1 MLGASSSEEEDDDF
15 QDDHDSQMP
24 MAQVKKRSL
33 LSGAMTPRSSSPAPS
48 DSVSQTNSLKRN
60 NSNSQG
66 RRKDSVHSQT
76 PARSPMKMNA
86 PSPMPQARTMSN
98 VTKPVLQN
106 SQEFEGEEEEEHEGS
121 NTVIATG
128 EDGVPLS
135 KEEQERIRAEREE
148 EEHKKNLQM
157 YVFLA
162 RCVAYPFNGQQTGDM
177 ARRQMKV
184 NKQELA
190 RIRDRFALFLKGE
203 TNIAA
208 DEAFTKA
215 INSYTEVFLKS
226 ERVQKVVHA
235 GGFSQHDFREVFR
248 LNIEKRIRSL
258 PDIEGLS
265 KDTVLNS
272 WLAKFDAIIKG
283 DETDQNRN
291 ARGRSRN
298 PQNAMSADAVLGK
311 EQLYDVFQQIL
322 GVKKFEHQI
331 IFNALQL
338 DNPDEQAA
346 AIRREFATREEAL
359 KDPMRMKR
367 LTPKFVVKDMETLY
381 MDEVRMSINTLIS
394 NLETVPVTTRGQTVG
409 KRKDKSRIWFI
420 SLTKFLFITQFTLQ
434 SLVLRLI
441 RLVRLIPP
449 STPIHLSRSIEDLSL
464 FNSLK
469 RRTSS
474 GSLNKGDSDD
484 GEVTL
489 TKSDVSLALSMEVV
503 VMEVQGLKSVPASK
517 IVYCTMEVD
526 GHKLQTDHAEASKPK
541 WDTQGDFSTKNPLP
555 IVKVKLYTEVKGFIS
570 FEDKELGKIVIQPT
584 PNCSRSPEWY
594 NMVVPKSSEDPN
606 LKIRIAIR
614 VEKPPNLK
622 YCGYCYCI
630 GRNAWKKWKKRFFC
644 LVQVSQ
650 YAFAVCSF
658 RQKKADPT
666 EFIQLDGF
674 TIDYM
679 PESDPELAAQG
690 GKHFFTAIKEGDE
703 LKFATDD
710 ENERHLWVQALYRA
724 TGQAYKPVPP
734 KQSTIAPKAQGFQD
748 KASKHGM
755 DALIQ
760 ADSINFDHDH
770 LYSDIQKLTLDFRI
784 NEPICSLGWFS
795 PGQAFVLEEYSAR
808 YMVRGCFRHV
818 TLLSNLLDKADDGL
832 LIDPALIHYS
842 FAFCASHV
850 HGNRCMPDRQ
860 GPEGV
865 GTVTLEEKEK
875 FQEIK
880 ERLRVLLEK
889 QITNFRYCFP
899 FGRPEGALKGT
910 LGLLERVLMKDVV
923 SPVPPE
929 EVRAVIRKCL
939 EDAALVNYTRICNE
953 AKIEQRM
960 GGDVSPAQ
968 RIEDMVRVTEFCID
982 LLKENEEH
990 HGEAFAWFSD
1000 LLSDHSEIFWSLYS
1014 VDLDSALEV
1023 QPHDSWDSFP
1033 LFQML
1038 NDFLLS
1044 EPNLKGG
1051 IFHNKLVQQFQPLV
1065 VRYIDLMEHS
1075 IAQAIDKGF
1084 SKEKW
1089 ESRKEG
1095 CATSEDIY
1103 WKLDAL
1109 QTFVVDLNWPEEDFR
1124 KYLQTKMKS
1133 LTSDMISKV
1142 SDCTFTAFDSW
1153 MQKAKKST
1161 DYMLPSEVCVQIN
1174 VMFSS
1179 KSRAVRVTVDSG
1191 EYKYQSKLDETLE
1204 TMLKTMES
1212 CIQEK
1217 LLGVLE
1223 SVLSRLARY
1232 DEGNPIGAILNIA
1245 PKPASIFNN
1254 SSYNSSG
1261 KYKKRKKETRK
1272 VLQRQPLTAQQSS
1285 GQIGNSYVTFF
1296 HGCTELLRQVIIDEI
1311 WVNGLFEHWYDNQ
1324 MKAINDWL
1332 TERLQQSL
1340 SATQYISLSNIVK
1353 KVYQDFALQGIDEER
1368 LNSKTYQ
1375 SISRR
1380 LQLEESNSHIQ
1391 EGIRRL

>member
-15 QDDHDSQMP
+15 QDDHDSTMP
-24 MAQVKKRSL
+24 MAQAKKRSL

-60 NSNSQG
+60 NSNMG

-76 PARSPMKMNA
+76 PARS
-86 PSPMPQARTMSN
+86 ARTMSS
-98 VTKPVLQN
+98 VSRPIMQN
-106 SQEFEGEEEEEHEGS
+106 SQEFDGEDEEEGECS
-121 NTVIATG
+121 NTIIAV
-128 EDGVPLS
+128 DDSGVALS
-135 KEEQERIRAEREE
+135 KEEQERIKAEREE

-190 RIRDRFALFLKGE
+190 RIRERFQLFLKGE

-215 INSYTEVFLKS
+215 IQSYTEVFLKS

-291 ARGRSRN
+291 ARGRPRN
-298 PQNAMSADAVLGK
+298 PQNTVSADAVLGK

-359 KDPMRMKR
+359 KDPIKMKR

-381 MDEVRMSINTLIS
+381 MDEVRMSINTLIG
-394 NLETVPVTTRGQTVG
+394 NLETVPVTTRGQAVG
-409 KRKDKSRIWFI
+409 KRKDKSR
-420 SLTKFLFITQFTLQ
+420 
-434 SLVLRLI
+434 
-441 RLVRLIPP
+441 
-449 STPIHLSRSIEDLSL
+449 SRSIEDLSL

-484 GEVTL
+484 GDVTL
-489 TKSDVSLALSMEVV
+489 TKSDVSLALTMEVV
-503 VMEVQGLKSVPASK
+503 VMEVQGLKSIQPSK

-541 WDTQGDFSTKNPLP
+541 WDTQGDFTTKNPLP
-555 IVKVKLYTEVKGFIS
+555 VVKVKLFTEVKSIVS
-570 FEDKELGKIVIQPT
+570 FEDKELGKITIQPT
-584 PNCSRSPEWY
+584 PSCSRTPEWY
-594 NMVVPKSSEDPN
+594 SMTSPKSNQDQN
-606 LKIRIAIR
+606 MKIRVAIR
-614 VEKPPNLK
+614 IEKPPNLK
-622 YCGYCYCI
+622 YSGYCWCM
-630 GRNAWKKWKKRFFC
+630 GRNAWKKWKRRFFC

-666 EFIQLDGF
+666 EFVQLDGF

-690 GKHFFTAIKEGDE
+690 GKFFFTAIKEGDE

-865 GTVTLEEKEK
+865 GTVTQEEKEK

-960 GGDVSPAQ
+960 GIDVSPAQ
-968 RIEDMVRVTEFCID
+968 RIEDMIRVTEFCVD

-1109 QTFVVDLNWPEEDFR
+1109 HTFVIDLNWPEEDFR

-1142 SDCTFTAFDSW
+1142 SDCTFTAFDGW
-1153 MQKAKKST
+1153 MQRAKKST

-1217 LLGVLE
+1217 LIGVLE

-1245 PKPASIFNN
+1245 PKPASIFNKLKTMAGDT
-1254 SSYNSSG
+1254 SVQ
-1261 KYKKRKKETRK
+1261 TAAAA
-1272 VLQRQPLTAQQSS
+1272 RQPLTAQQSS

-1375 SISRR
+1375 SINRR

-1391 EGIRRL
+1391 EAAANGSAQGSVFPTSLGNASAAVSNMSSMVEGAGAKMFSLFK

>member
-1 MLGASSSEEEDDDF
+1 MLGASSSEEDDDDF
-15 QDDHDSQMP
+15 GNEEPEVLHTTS
-24 MAQVKKRSL
+24 KKRSL
-33 LSGAMTPRSSSPAPS
+33 LSGAISPRSSSPAPS

-60 NSNSQG
+60 NSSSTY
-66 RRKDSVHSQT
+66 RRKDSAQSQT
-76 PARSPMKMNA
+76 PARSPMRMAA
-86 PSPMPQARTMSN
+86 PSPIQARTVST
-98 VTKPVLQN
+98 VSRPVLQS
-106 SQEFEGEEEEEHEGS
+106 SQDISGDEDYDQEATTQAEHDEEPS
-121 NTVIATG
+121 
-128 EDGVPLS
+128 LS
-135 KEEQERIRAEREE
+135 KEEQERIRAEKEE
-148 EEHKKNLQM
+148 EEHKRNLQM
-157 YVFLA
+157 YVFAA
-162 RCVAYPFNGQQTGDM
+162 RCIAYPFNGQQTGDM
-177 ARRQMKV
+177 ARRQLKV
-184 NKQELA
+184 NKHELA
-190 RIRDRFALFLKGE
+190 RIRDRFHSFLKGE

-208 DEAFTKA
+208 DEALTKA
-215 INSYTEVFLKS
+215 IQSYYEVFLKS

-272 WLAKFDAIIKG
+272 WLTKFDAIIKG
-283 DETDQNRN
+283 DEDAQARN
-291 ARGRSRN
+291 ARGRVRN
-298 PQNAMSADAVLGK
+298 AQNQPNVDSVLGK
-311 EQLYDVFQQIL
+311 EQLYDMFQQVL
-322 GVKKFEHQI
+322 GIKKFEHQI

-359 KDPMRMKR
+359 KDIGKMRR
-367 LTPKFVVKDMETLY
+367 LMPKFVVKDMETLY
-381 MDEVRMSINTLIS
+381 MDEVRMSINQLIS
-394 NLETVPVTTRGQTVG
+394 NLETVPVTPRGQAVG
-409 KRKDKSRIWFI
+409 KRKDKSR
-420 SLTKFLFITQFTLQ
+420 
-434 SLVLRLI
+434 
-441 RLVRLIPP
+441 
-449 STPIHLSRSIEDLSL
+449 
-464 FNSLK
+464 LK

-474 GSLNKGDSDD
+474 SSLNKGESDD

-489 TKSDVSLALSMEVV
+489 TKSDVVLALNMEVV
-503 VMEVQGLKSVPASK
+503 VMEVQGLKSVQPNR

-555 IVKVKLYTEVKGFIS
+555 VVKVKLYSEVKSIVS
-570 FEDKELGKIVIQPT
+570 FEDKELGKVVIQPT
-584 PNCSRSPEWY
+584 PNCTRNPEWY
-594 NMVVPKSSEDPN
+594 TMTLPKNSQDPN

-622 YCGYCYCI
+622 YCGYCYCL
-630 GRNAWKKWKKRFFC
+630 GRSAWKKWKKRFFC

-658 RQKKADPT
+658 RQKKCDPT

-679 PESDPELAAQG
+679 PDPDQELAAQG

-734 KQSTIAPKAQGFQD
+734 KQSTVAPKAQGFQD

-760 ADSINFDHDH
+760 ADIINFNHDH
-770 LYSDIQKLTLDFRI
+770 LFADIQKSTLQYRLE
-784 NEPICSLGWFS
+784 EPICSLGWFS
-795 PGQAFVLEEYSAR
+795 PGQAFVLEEYCAR
-808 YMVRGCFRHV
+808 YMVRGCHRHV
-818 TLLSNLLDKADDGL
+818 TLLCALLDKADEGL

-850 HGNRCMPDRQ
+850 HGNRTLPDRQ

-865 GTVTLEEKEK
+865 GTVSLEEKEK

-910 LGLLERVLMKDVV
+910 LSLLERVLMKDVV

-960 GGDVSPAQ
+960 GIDVSPQQ
-968 RIEDMVRVTEFCID
+968 RIEDMIRVTEFCID

-1014 VDLDSALEV
+1014 VDLDSAMEV
-1023 QPHDSWDSFP
+1023 QPSDSWDSFP

-1044 EPNLKGG
+1044 EPSLKGG

-1075 IAQAIDKGF
+1075 IAQSIDKGF
-1084 SKEKW
+1084 QKEKW
-1089 ESRKEG
+1089 EARKEG

-1109 QTFVVDLNWPEEDFR
+1109 LAFVVDLNWPEEEFR
-1124 KYLQTKMKS
+1124 RYLQVRMKS
-1133 LTSDMISKV
+1133 LTSEMISKV
-1142 SDCTFTAFDSW
+1142 SNSTYQQFDNW
-1153 MQKAKKST
+1153 MQRAKKST
-1161 DYMLPSEVCVQIN
+1161 DWMLPSEVCVMIN

-1179 KSRAVRVTVDSG
+1179 KTRATRVAVDAG
-1191 EYKYQSKLDETLE
+1191 EYKYQSKLDETLD
-1204 TMLKTMES
+1204 TMLKDMET

-1217 LLGVLE
+1217 MLGVLE
-1223 SVLSRLARY
+1223 SVLTRLARY
-1232 DEGNPIGAILNIA
+1232 DEGNPLGAILNIT
-1245 PKPASIFNN
+1245 PKPSSIFNKMKTMVGD
-1254 SSYNSSG
+1254 SSAQ
-1261 KYKKRKKETRK
+1261 TAAAA
-1272 VLQRQPLTAQQSS
+1272 RQPLTAQQST
-1285 GQIGNSYVTFF
+1285 GHIGNSYVMFMR
-1296 HGCTELLRQVIIDEI
+1296 GCSELLRQVVTDEI
-1311 WVNGLFEHWYDNQ
+1311 WVNCLFEHWYDSQ
-1324 MKAINDWL
+1324 MKSINEWL
-1332 TERLQQSL
+1332 IERLQQSL
-1340 SATQYISLSNIVK
+1340 SPTQFVSLSHIVK
-1353 KVYQDFALQGIDEER
+1353 KVYSDFELQGIDDER

-1375 SISRR
+1375 SINRR
-1380 LQLEESNSHIQ
+1380 LQLEETNSQLHDHGASNGSASVLPTSLSNATAAVSNMGSLM
-1391 EGIRRL
+1391 EGAGSKMFSLFK

>member
-15 QDDHDSQMP
+15 QDDHDSTMP
-24 MAQVKKRSL
+24 MAQAKKRSL

-60 NSNSQG
+60 NSNMG

-76 PARSPMKMNA
+76 PARS
-86 PSPMPQARTMSN
+86 ARTMSS
-98 VTKPVLQN
+98 VSRPIMQN
-106 SQEFEGEEEEEHEGS
+106 SQEFDGEDEEEGECS
-121 NTVIATG
+121 NTIIAV
-128 EDGVPLS
+128 DDSGVALS
-135 KEEQERIRAEREE
+135 KEEQERIKAEREE

-190 RIRDRFALFLKGE
+190 RIRERFQLFLKGE

-215 INSYTEVFLKS
+215 IQSYTEVFLKS

-291 ARGRSRN
+291 ARGRPRN
-298 PQNAMSADAVLGK
+298 PQNTVSADAVLGK

-359 KDPMRMKR
+359 KDPIKMKR

-381 MDEVRMSINTLIS
+381 MDEVRMSINTLIG
-394 NLETVPVTTRGQTVG
+394 NLETVPVTTRGQAVG
-409 KRKDKSRIWFI
+409 KRKDKSR
-420 SLTKFLFITQFTLQ
+420 
-434 SLVLRLI
+434 
-441 RLVRLIPP
+441 
-449 STPIHLSRSIEDLSL
+449 
-464 FNSLK
+464 LK

-484 GEVTL
+484 GDVTL
-489 TKSDVSLALSMEVV
+489 TKSDVSLALTMEVV
-503 VMEVQGLKSVPASK
+503 VMEVQGLKSIQPSK

-541 WDTQGDFSTKNPLP
+541 WDTQGDFTTKNPLP
-555 IVKVKLYTEVKGFIS
+555 VVKVKLFTEVKSIVS
-570 FEDKELGKIVIQPT
+570 FEDKELGKITIQPT
-584 PNCSRSPEWY
+584 PSCSRTPEWY
-594 NMVVPKSSEDPN
+594 SMTSPKSNQDQN
-606 LKIRIAIR
+606 MKIRVAIR
-614 VEKPPNLK
+614 IEKPPNLK
-622 YCGYCYCI
+622 YSGYCWCM
-630 GRNAWKKWKKRFFC
+630 GRNAWKKWKRRFFC

-666 EFIQLDGF
+666 EFVQLDGF

-690 GKHFFTAIKEGDE
+690 GKFFFTAIKEGDE

-865 GTVTLEEKEK
+865 GTVTQEEKEK

-960 GGDVSPAQ
+960 GIDVSPAQ
-968 RIEDMVRVTEFCID
+968 RIEDMIRVTEFCVD

-1109 QTFVVDLNWPEEDFR
+1109 HTFVIDLNWPEEDFR

-1142 SDCTFTAFDSW
+1142 SDCTFTAFDGW
-1153 MQKAKKST
+1153 MQRAKKST

-1217 LLGVLE
+1217 LIGVLE

-1245 PKPASIFNN
+1245 PKPASIFNKLKTMAGDT
-1254 SSYNSSG
+1254 SVQ
-1261 KYKKRKKETRK
+1261 TAAAA
-1272 VLQRQPLTAQQSS
+1272 RQPLTAQQSS

-1375 SISRR
+1375 SINRR

-1391 EGIRRL
+1391 EGIRRLR

>member
-15 QDDHDSQMP
+15 QEDHDSLP
-24 MAQVKKRSL
+24 IAQVKKRSL

-60 NSNSQG
+60 NSSSQG
-66 RRKDSVHSQT
+66 RRKDSVQSQT
-76 PARSPMKMNA
+76 PARSPMRMNA
-86 PSPMPQARTMSN
+86 PSPMPQARIMSN
-98 VTKPVLQN
+98 VSKPIMQN
-106 SQEFEGEEEEEHEGS
+106 SQEFDGDEEEGEEGS
-121 NTVIATG
+121 TTVVGSGDECGGPA
-128 EDGVPLS
+128 LS
-135 KEEQERIRAEREE
+135 KEEQERMKAEREE
-148 EEHKKNLQM
+148 EDHKKNLQM
-157 YVFLA
+157 YMFLA
-162 RCVAYPFNGQQTGDM
+162 RCIAYPFNGQQTGDM

-190 RIRDRFALFLKGE
+190 RIRERFTLFLKGE

-215 INSYTEVFLKS
+215 IQSYFEVFLKS

-248 LNIEKRIRSL
+248 LNIEKRVRSL

-359 KDPMRMKR
+359 KDPIKMKR

-381 MDEVRMSINTLIS
+381 MDEVRMSINTLIG
-394 NLETVPVTTRGQTVG
+394 NLETVPVTTRGATVG
-409 KRKDKSRIWFI
+409 KRKDKSR
-420 SLTKFLFITQFTLQ
+420 
-434 SLVLRLI
+434 
-441 RLVRLIPP
+441 
-449 STPIHLSRSIEDLSL
+449 SRSIEDLSL

-474 GSLNKGDSDD
+474 GSLNKGDSED
-484 GEVTL
+484 GDVTL

-503 VMEVQGLKSVPASK
+503 VMEVQGLKSVQPSK

-555 IVKVKLYTEVKGFIS
+555 VVKVKLYTEVKSMIA
-570 FEDKELGKIVIQPT
+570 FEDKELGKVIIQPT
-584 PNCSRSPEWY
+584 PNCARSPEWY
-594 NMVVPKSSEDPN
+594 TMTLPKSSQDQN

-679 PESDPELAAQG
+679 PESDPELSAQG

-755 DALIQ
+755 DAMIQ

-770 LYSDIQKLTLDFRI
+770 FYSDVQRLTLDFRI

-960 GGDVSPAQ
+960 GIDVSPAQ
-968 RIEDMVRVTEFCID
+968 RIEDMIRVTEFCID

-990 HGEAFAWFSD
+990 HGEQLRGAFAWFSD

-1044 EPNLKGG
+1044 ESSLKGG
-1051 IFHNKLVQQFQPLV
+1051 IFHNKIVQQFQPLV

-1109 QTFVVDLNWPEEDFR
+1109 HTFVIDLNWPEEDFR

-1153 MQKAKKST
+1153 MQRAKKST

-1217 LLGVLE
+1217 LHGVLE

-1245 PKPASIFNN
+1245 PKPASIFNKLKTMAGDT
-1254 SSYNSSG
+1254 SAQA
-1261 KYKKRKKETRK
+1261 TTTA
-1272 VLQRQPLTAQQSS
+1272 RQPLTAQQSS

-1324 MKAINDWL
+1324 MKSINEWL

-1340 SATQYISLSNIVK
+1340 SATQYISLSTIVK
-1353 KVYQDFALQGIDEER
+1353 KVYQDFSLQGIDEER

-1391 EGIRRL
+1391 EAAINGSAQGSVFPTSLGNATAAVSNMSSMVEGAGAKMFSLFK

>member
-1 MLGASSSEEEDDDF
+1 
-15 QDDHDSQMP
+15 
-24 MAQVKKRSL
+24 
-33 LSGAMTPRSSSPAPS
+33 
-48 DSVSQTNSLKRN
+48 
-60 NSNSQG
+60 
-66 RRKDSVHSQT
+66 
-76 PARSPMKMNA
+76 
-86 PSPMPQARTMSN
+86 
-98 VTKPVLQN
+98 
-106 SQEFEGEEEEEHEGS
+106 
-121 NTVIATG
+121 
-128 EDGVPLS
+128 
-135 KEEQERIRAEREE
+135 
-148 EEHKKNLQM
+148 
-157 YVFLA
+157 
-162 RCVAYPFNGQQTGDM
+162 
-177 ARRQMKV
+177 
-184 NKQELA
+184 
-190 RIRDRFALFLKGE
+190 
-203 TNIAA
+203 
-208 DEAFTKA
+208 
-215 INSYTEVFLKS
+215 
-226 ERVQKVVHA
+226 
-235 GGFSQHDFREVFR
+235 
-248 LNIEKRIRSL
+248 
-258 PDIEGLS
+258 
-265 KDTVLNS
+265 
-272 WLAKFDAIIKG
+272 
-283 DETDQNRN
+283 
-291 ARGRSRN
+291 
-298 PQNAMSADAVLGK
+298 
-311 EQLYDVFQQIL
+311 
-322 GVKKFEHQI
+322 
-331 IFNALQL
+331 
-338 DNPDEQAA
+338 
-346 AIRREFATREEAL
+346 
-359 KDPMRMKR
+359 
-367 LTPKFVVKDMETLY
+367 
-381 MDEVRMSINTLIS
+381 
-394 NLETVPVTTRGQTVG
+394 
-409 KRKDKSRIWFI
+409 
-420 SLTKFLFITQFTLQ
+420 
-434 SLVLRLI
+434 
-441 RLVRLIPP
+441 
-449 STPIHLSRSIEDLSL
+449 
-464 FNSLK
+464 
-469 RRTSS
+469 
-474 GSLNKGDSDD
+474 
-484 GEVTL
+484 
-489 TKSDVSLALSMEVV
+489 MEVV
-503 VMEVQGLKSVPASK
+503 VMEVQGLKSVQPSK

-555 IVKVKLYTEVKGFIS
+555 VVKVKLYTEVKSMIA
-570 FEDKELGKIVIQPT
+570 FEDKELGKVIIQPT
-584 PNCSRSPEWY
+584 PNCARSPEWY
-594 NMVVPKSSEDPN
+594 TMTLPKSSQDQN

-679 PESDPELAAQG
+679 PESDPELSAQG

-755 DALIQ
+755 DAMIQ

-770 LYSDIQKLTLDFRI
+770 FYSDVQRLTLDFRI

-960 GGDVSPAQ
+960 GIDVSPAQ
-968 RIEDMVRVTEFCID
+968 RIEDMIRVTEFCID

-990 HGEAFAWFSD
+990 HGEQLRGAFAWFSD

-1044 EPNLKGG
+1044 ESSLKGG
-1051 IFHNKLVQQFQPLV
+1051 IFHNKIVQQFQPLV

-1109 QTFVVDLNWPEEDFR
+1109 HTFVIDLNWPEEDFR

-1153 MQKAKKST
+1153 MQRAKKST

-1217 LLGVLE
+1217 LHGVLE

-1245 PKPASIFNN
+1245 PKPASIFNKLKTMAGDT
-1254 SSYNSSG
+1254 SAQA
-1261 KYKKRKKETRK
+1261 TTTA
-1272 VLQRQPLTAQQSS
+1272 RQPLTAQQSS

-1324 MKAINDWL
+1324 MKSINEWL

-1340 SATQYISLSNIVK
+1340 SATQYISLSTIVK
-1353 KVYQDFALQGIDEER
+1353 KVYQDFSLQGIDEER

-1391 EGIRRL
+1391 EAAINGSAQGSVFPTSLGNATAAVSNMSSMVEGAGAKMFSLFK

>member
-1 MLGASSSEEEDDDF
+1 MLGASSSEEDDDDF
-15 QDDHDSQMP
+15 GDDHEVHTITPSGGGGN
-24 MAQVKKRSL
+24 KKRSL
-33 LSGAMTPRSSSPAPS
+33 LSGAISPRSNSPAPS

-60 NSNSQG
+60 NSSSAV
-66 RRKDSVHSQT
+66 RRKDSIQSQT
-76 PARSPMKMNA
+76 PARS
-86 PSPMPQARTMSN
+86 ARTMSS
-98 VTKPVLQN
+98 VSRPIMQS
-106 SQEFEGEEEEEHEGS
+106 SQEMSGDEEYEEE
-121 NTVIATG
+121 IAPQHPSD
-128 EDGVPLS
+128 EPALS
-135 KEEQERIRAEREE
+135 KEEQERIRAEKEE
-148 EEHKKNLQM
+148 EDHKRNLQM
-157 YVFLA
+157 YVFLS
-162 RCVAYPFNGQQTGDM
+162 RCIAYPFNGQQTGDM
-177 ARRQMKV
+177 ARRQVKV

-190 RIRDRFALFLKGE
+190 RIRERFHSFLKGE

-215 INSYTEVFLKS
+215 IQSYFEVFLKS

-265 KDTVLNS
+265 KETVLNS
-272 WLAKFDAIIKG
+272 WLTKFDAIIKG

-291 ARGRSRN
+291 ARGRVRN
-298 PQNAMSADAVLGK
+298 AQNQVNADAVLGK

-346 AIRREFATREEAL
+346 AIRREFATREEAI
-359 KDPMRMKR
+359 KDIMRMRK
-367 LTPKFVVKDMETLY
+367 LMPKFVVKDMETLY
-381 MDEVRMSINTLIS
+381 MDEVRMSINQLIS

-409 KRKDKSRIWFI
+409 KRKDKNRNQKQ
-420 SLTKFLFITQFTLQ
+420 TK
-434 SLVLRLI
+434 R
-441 RLVRLIPP
+441 
-449 STPIHLSRSIEDLSL
+449 SRSIEDLSL

-474 GSLNKGDSDD
+474 GSLNKADSDD
-484 GEVTL
+484 GDVTL

-503 VMEVQGLKSVPASK
+503 VMEVQGLKSVQPNK

-555 IVKVKLYTEVKGFIS
+555 VVKVKLYTEVKSIVA
-570 FEDKELGKIVIQPT
+570 FEDKELGKVIIQPT
-584 PNCSRSPEWY
+584 PNCSRTPEWY
-594 NMVVPKSSEDPN
+594 TMTLPKNSQDQN

-622 YCGYCYCI
+622 YSGYCYCI

-658 RQKKADPT
+658 RQKKCDPT

-679 PESDPELAAQG
+679 PEADQELTAQG

-760 ADSINFDHDH
+760 AESINFDHDH
-770 LYSDIQKLTLDFRI
+770 LFSDIQKLTLSFRI
-784 NEPICSLGWFS
+784 NEQICSLGWFS
-795 PGQAFVLEEYSAR
+795 PGQAFVLEEYCAR

-910 LGLLERVLMKDVV
+910 LSLLERVLMKDVV

-960 GGDVSPAQ
+960 GIDVSPQQ
-968 RIEDMVRVTEFCID
+968 RIEDMIRVTEFCID

-1014 VDLDSALEV
+1014 VDLDAALEV

-1044 EPNLKGG
+1044 EPSLKGG
-1051 IFHNKLVQQFQPLV
+1051 IFHNKIVQQFQPLV

-1075 IAQAIDKGF
+1075 IAQSIDKGF

-1109 QTFVVDLNWPEEDFR
+1109 HTFVIDLNWPEEEFR
-1124 KYLQTKMKS
+1124 KYLQNRMKT
-1133 LTSDMISKV
+1133 LTSEMISKV
-1142 SDCTFTAFDSW
+1142 SNCTFQAFDNW
-1153 MQKAKKST
+1153 MQRARKTT
-1161 DYMLPSEVCVQIN
+1161 DYMLPSEVCVMIN
-1174 VMFSS
+1174 VIFSS
-1179 KSRAVRVTVDSG
+1179 KTRAVRVTVDSG

-1204 TMLKTMES
+1204 TMLKDMEA
-1212 CIQEK
+1212 CIQDK
-1217 LLGVLE
+1217 LSGVLE

-1245 PKPASIFNN
+1245 PKPASIFNKLKTMTGDT
-1254 SSYNSSG
+1254 SAQ
-1261 KYKKRKKETRK
+1261 TTATA
-1272 VLQRQPLTAQQSS
+1272 RQPLTAQQSS
-1285 GQIGNSYVTFF
+1285 GQIGNSYVAFMR
-1296 HGCTELLRQVIIDEI
+1296 GCNELLRQVVIDEI
-1311 WVNGLFEHWYDNQ
+1311 WVNCLFEHWYDHQ
-1324 MKAINDWL
+1324 MKAINEWL

-1340 SATQYISLSNIVK
+1340 SSTQFTSLSTIVK
-1353 KVYQDFALQGIDEER
+1353 KVYSDFELQGIDDER

-1391 EGIRRL
+1391 EGVANGSTSSVFPTSLGNATAAVSNMSSMVEGAGAKMFSLFK